1 MLAVLQDA
9 LLTFH
14 SGLRP
19 MGPVDYQEF
28 RDVVEWIRSRDSD
41 WPFSFESICD
51 SLRMNAESIRAE
63 LVDLRRRAAAN
74 PSALGSLRILRSR
87 T

>member
-9 LLTFH
+9 LTTFH

-19 MGPVDYQEF
+19 MGPVDLQEF
-28 RDVVEWIRSRDSD
+28 REVVEWIRCRESD
-41 WPFSFESICD
+41 WPFSFESICE
-51 SLRMNAESIRAE
+51 SLQMNSESIRAGLLE
-63 LVDLRRRAAAN
+63 LKRKAASN